1 VHRERAAAPSIDETS
16 DGRRKV
22 HVSRRRW
29 RREYLNTAVATV
41 TETRAGYVMVFM
53 PSGNRAATVRIADS
67 LSDATG
73 LADQMAGRFA
83 SESGFWVPEP

>member
-1 VHRERAAAPSIDETS
+1 
-16 DGRRKV
+16 
-22 HVSRRRW
+22 
-29 RREYLNTAVATV
+29 V